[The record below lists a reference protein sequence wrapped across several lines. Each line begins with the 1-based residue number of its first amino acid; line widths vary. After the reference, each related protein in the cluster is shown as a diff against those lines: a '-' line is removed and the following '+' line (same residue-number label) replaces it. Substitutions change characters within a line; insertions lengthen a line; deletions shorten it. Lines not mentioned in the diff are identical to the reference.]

1 MHFFYKRRPLNILI
15 VKTSSMGDVVHALP
29 VLADIRKNIRGV
41 RIDWLVEEP
50 FADIVRHTPLVD
62 ETIICNV
69 RKWRR
74 SIFSKQTREEIQ
86 ALKKR
91 LQEKKYDR
99 VIDLQGLIK
108 SAAVG
113 KLAKSPI
120 AGYDRASIKEPV
132 ASWMY
137 DKTYPVSKKL
147 SAVERCRQLTA
158 QALDYVLPDTAP
170 VFDFLFSSE
179 KVENKQAIFFVNTS
193 RKTKLW
199 PENYWIELGRLLTD
213 EGWKVFFAWASPE
226 EKERVEKIKNAIGQD
241 AFVLARMKI
250 GELMKFTATCELVV
264 GVDTGMTHLGSAM
277 GLPTVGIFRDYPIE
291 LVPLMGEGKKCALG
305 GVDAC
310 PEVKEVYDAVKEV
323 LS

>member
-1 MHFFYKRRPLNILI
+1 
-15 VKTSSMGDVVHALP
+15 MGDVVHALP
-29 VLADIRKNIRGV
+29 VLSDIRKNIRGV

-69 RKWRR
+69 RKWRK
-74 SIFSKQTREEIQ
+74 SIFSKKTREEVQ
-86 ALKKR
+86 ALKEKLR
-91 LQEKKYDR
+91 NKKYDL

-113 KLAKSPI
+113 RLAKSPI
-120 AGYDRASIKEPV
+120 AGYDTASIKERV

-147 SAVERCRQLTA
+147 SAVERCRRLTA
-158 QALDYVLPDTAP
+158 QALDYVLPETAP

-179 KVENKQAIFFVNTS
+179 NVENKQAVFFVNTS

-199 PENYWIELGRLLTD
+199 PEKSWIELGKLLAD
-213 EGWKVFFAWASPE
+213 DGWKIFFAWASPE
-226 EKERVEKIKNAIGQD
+226 EKERVEKIKNSIGD
-241 AFVLARMKI
+241 NASVLARMRI
-250 GELMKFTATCELVV
+250 GDLMKFVAGCELVV

-277 GLPTVGIFRDYPIE
+277 GLPTVGIFRDYPVE
-291 LVPLMGEGKKCALG
+291 LVPLMGSGKKCALG

-310 PEVKEVYDAVKEV
+310 PEVQEVYDAVKKV
-323 LS
+323 LE

>member
-1 MHFFYKRRPLNILI
+1 
-15 VKTSSMGDVVHALP
+15 
-29 VLADIRKNIRGV
+29 
-41 RIDWLVEEP
+41 
-50 FADIVRHTPLVD
+50 
-62 ETIICNV
+62 
-69 RKWRR
+69 
-74 SIFSKQTREEIQ
+74 
-86 ALKKR
+86 
-91 LQEKKYDR
+91 
-99 VIDLQGLIK
+99 
-108 SAAVG
+108 
-113 KLAKSPI
+113 
-120 AGYDRASIKEPV
+120 
-132 ASWMY
+132 MY

-158 QALDYVLPDTAP
+158 QALDYVMPDTAP

-226 EKERVEKIKNAIGQD
+226 EKERVEKIKNAIGQE